1 MLNYNTIS
9 LEENVQYIYLSIFI
23 MLFIVIILFYL
34 KETNRKHYKLFEE
47 YGETRGGTHT
57 YSTQKLELDPAPLFY
72 PSEDA
77 TVTLRPCEIRFNK
90 DGSSKYIFK
99 DDWEEIAK
107 INNNTGKESIDL
119 PYANKT
125 LTKEGANKSD
135 FNNFSEESRCF
146 KLKNS
151 DNNLNAH
158 KYSQNALISYNDNKY
173 TTLQT
178 ADRGKK
184 EYIQMNFNPSLTEET
199 DYHKYAIESICSY
212 TYDTMLTPPLK
223 NVSLYRLFIND
234 ENIIQSI
241 DKIEINS
248 ANNNKFEKIPFS
260 LTELLDTSSTVYY
273 YDTNSNSFKFKINK
287 NDKVVT
293 VTIYLFERNLLCD
306 KEEIISYDKLITDD
320 TTLNTVALIN
330 IDKLIEPILIKDT
343 ELTVDILD
351 NFRTSVSYYD
361 KNNVFVQYYE
371 PKNFKDKKE
380 ILEIIKNHI
389 DNRVDSLNVPI
400 KREIVVKKAELV
412 ELEKVKN
419 AFANKISTI
428 DKYIIN
434 IITIDALNYDPETK
448 NFLNKYLKPGKISYQ
463 KYIEKKILEP
473 IINDD
478 KLKATLKDNTKT
490 IDYAFGGN
498 GQILATPHFPDAH
511 RIDNANQTLS
521 HGSWTIQ
528 SSLKTVANQGLSAIL
543 KDSTRRVKTQTIQG
557 TRQVPIYRN
566 VCTPVRTGGEVYF
579 YKNGYYGWPRV
590 QYGPGN
596 YDVKSLDLSS
606 FKNSSSVVDFGSI
619 FVSYGMEATLY
630 YNNGRRLDFDFSDD
644 TLFRYQMRGGIK
656 SFEIKHKKKCED
668 VHDGG
673 YRTEGTDVNHNSA
686 YGADGIN
693 PEITITMSAVNFISG
708 FEFYGINEL
717 YNTSCNAKNIDVFGK
732 YQNAKGAWITTKV
745 LTFVLPNYASWNN
758 SPFYKLDIPGDYKQ
772 IVFKIVN
779 NWGDRSSTK
788 IGSITLYH
796 HPITTNAKSM
806 NLPTDIPVKINGINH
821 NLIAGDYNMSADIR
835 NKIYILTHKQ
845 TDRQIAKLAN
855 ANNLVIS
862 YGVPKDMGSL
872 LKHNKDNISYAKIKN
887 EIRENDVADNLILLT
902 ANKDLDTYETYKIKA
917 YVYNNINYRP
927 NIKLY
932 DSSKKEMSNTK
943 YKVLMDDYPKNK
955 NVIIVLN
962 IYIIVDISITGAIYL
977 KSTKNNNDLFE
988 YNKKTVR
995 DINTAINKSVQDS
1008 KNAKN
1013 LNDLKDIFDIT
1024 DKEDEID
1031 DLELSLVKK
1040 SIVRKD
1046 AFGKTI
1052 LSIRRDIEEYEDDI
1066 TINKLKTT
1074 YYNMANIDDLSDDNN
1089 DKVYHNE
1096 ININEALEITDKS
1109 DKEDKYNKYIS
1120 YQDVP
1125 SDLRTP
1131 SVEKVQSNEI
1141 YNVKDYAN
1149 KYIYFARKSK

>member
-34 KETNRKHYKLFEE
+34 KETNQKHYKLFEK

-57 YSTQKLELDPAPLFY
+57 YSTQQLELDPAPLFY

-125 LTKEGANKSD
+125 LTKEGANKSG

-199 DYHKYAIESICSY
+199 DYHKYAIESVCSY

-234 ENIIQSI
+234 KNIIKSI
-241 DKIEINS
+241 DKIEINA
-248 ANNNKFEKIPFS
+248 ANNNIFESRPFS

-419 AFANKISTI
+419 AFADKISTI

-434 IITIDALNYDPETK
+434 IITVDALNYDEETK

-490 IDYAFGGN
+490 IDYAFGDK
-498 GQILATPHFPDAH
+498 GQILAMPHFPDAH
-511 RIDNANQTLS
+511 RIDNASQTLS
-521 HGSWTIQ
+521 RGGWTIE
-528 SSLKTVANQGLSAIL
+528 SSLNTLPNQGLGSIL
-543 KDSTRRVKTQTIQG
+543 STRRLKTQTIVNS
-557 TRQVPIYRN
+557 RQVPTYRQECSQCGNGGVTIYSE
-566 VCTPVRTGGEVYF
+566 P
-579 YKNGYYGWPRV
+579 
-590 QYGPGN
+590 N
-596 YDVKSLDLSS
+596 YQGA
-606 FKNSSSVVDFGSI
+606 SV
-619 FVSYGMEATLY
+619 L
-630 YNNGRRLDFDFSDD
+630 
-644 TLFRYQMRGGIK
+644 K
-656 SFEIKHKKKCED
+656 
-668 VHDGG
+668 
-673 YRTEGTDVNHNSA
+673 TEGWYDHWQLGLGNDVISSIRVPQNFYAYMYYHGNFSGDVMTFYHDVPNLQWMDNNASGLIVGCFKSCKDVQNGWKTEGVDTSYNSA
-686 YGADGIN
+686 YGANGIN

-717 YNTSCNAKNIDVFGK
+717 YNTSCNAKNIEVYGK

-745 LTFVLPNYASWNN
+745 LTFILPNSASWNH

-845 TDRQIAKLAN
+845 TGRQIAKLAN
-855 ANNLVIS
+855 VNNLVIS
-862 YGVPKDMGSL
+862 YGVPKDMNSL

-917 YVYNNINYRP
+917 YVYNNIDYRP

-932 DSSKKEMSNTK
+932 DSSKIEMSNTK
-943 YKVLMDDYPKNK
+943 YKVLMDDYPKNR

-962 IYIIVDISITGAIYL
+962 IYIIVDISITGAIYF
-977 KSTKNNNDLFE
+977 KSTRNNNDLFE

-1125 SDLRTP
+1125 PDLRTP

>member
-9 LEENVQYIYLSIFI
+9 LEENMQYIYLSIFI

-34 KETNRKHYKLFEE
+34 KETNRKHYKLFEK
-47 YGETRGGTHT
+47 YGETRGGTQI
-57 YSTQKLELDPAPLFY
+57 YSKQQLKLDPTPLFY
-72 PSEDA
+72 PSKDA

-90 DGSSKYIFK
+90 NGSSKYIFK
-99 DDWEEIAK
+99 DGWEEIAT
-107 INNNTGKESIDL
+107 INNNTIEKSIDL
-119 PYANKT
+119 KYDNKI

-146 KLKNS
+146 KLKNE
-151 DNNLNAH
+151 DNDLNAH
-158 KYSQNALISYNDNKY
+158 KYSENALISYNDNKY

-178 ADRGKK
+178 ADGSKK
-184 EYIQMNFNPSLTEET
+184 EYIQMNFNPSLAEET
-199 DYHKYAIESICSY
+199 DYHKYAIESVCSY
-212 TYDTMLTPPLK
+212 TYDNILTPPLK
-223 NVSLYRLFIND
+223 NVALYRLFIND

-241 DKIEINS
+241 DKIEINA
-248 ANNNKFEKIPFS
+248 ANNNIFESRPFS
-260 LTELLDTSSTVYY
+260 LTELLDTSSANYY
-273 YDTNSNSFKFKINK
+273 YDTNSNAFKFKINK
-287 NDKVVT
+287 NDKILGI
-293 VTIYLFERNLLCD
+293 TIYKFERNLLCD
-306 KEEIISYDKLITDD
+306 KEEIISYDNLITDD
-320 TTLNTVALIN
+320 TKLNTVALIN
-330 IDKLIEPILIKDT
+330 IDKLIEPIVINDT
-343 ELTVDILD
+343 ELTADILD
-351 NFRTSVSYYD
+351 KFRTRVG
-361 KNNVFVQYYE
+361 NNYE
-371 PKNFKDKKE
+371 PKNFADKEK

-389 DNRVDSLNVPI
+389 DTRIDSLNVPI
-400 KREIVVKKAELV
+400 RKEIVVKYAELK
-412 ELEKVKN
+412 ELEKAKN

-463 KYIEKKILEP
+463 KYVEKKILEP
-473 IINDD
+473 KINDD
-478 KLKATLKDNTKT
+478 KLKATLKDNTMT
-490 IDYAFGGN
+490 IDYSFGDK
-498 GQILATPHFPDAH
+498 GQILAMPHFPGAH
-511 RIDNANQTLS
+511 RIDNASQKLS
-521 HGSWTIQ
+521 HGDWTIE
-528 SSLKTVANQGLSAIL
+528 SSLQTLPNQGLSSIL
-543 KDSTRRVKTQTIQG
+543 STRRLKTQTITIIQKQEVVEKVIFYQG
-557 TRQVPIYRN
+557 TNYNGRIIYEAKQTIWEY
-566 VCTPVRTGGEVYF
+566 V
-579 YKNGYYGWPRV
+579 GWME
-590 QYGPGN
+590 
-596 YDVKSLDLSS
+596 
-606 FKNSSSVVDFGSI
+606 FGSI
-619 FVSYGMEATLY
+619 IVPEGWTVNFYGIFKGKNYYQSDYYDSVYKIDKNITHNTYRNTRHQGDYVWITCNRNPNCSKPIIKEVQKDISY
-630 YNNGRRLDFDFSDD
+630 
-644 TLFRYQMRGGIK
+644 
-656 SFEIKHKKKCED
+656 
-668 VHDGG
+668 
-673 YRTEGTDVNHNSA
+673 NSA
-686 YGADGIN
+686 YGANGIN

-708 FEFYGINEL
+708 FEFYGINGL
-717 YNTSCNAKNIDVFGK
+717 YNTSCNAKNIEVYGK

-745 LTFVLPNYASWNN
+745 LTFVLPNYASWDY
-758 SPFYKLDIPGDYKQ
+758 SQFYKLDIPGDYKQ

-835 NKIYILTHKQ
+835 NKIYTLTHKQ
-845 TDRQIAKLAN
+845 TGRQIAKLAN

-862 YGVPKDMGSL
+862 YGVPKDMHSL
-872 LKHNKDNISYAKIKN
+872 LKHNKDNISYANIKN
-887 EIRENDVADNLILLT
+887 DIRENDVADNLILLT
-902 ANKDLDTYETYKIKA
+902 ANKDLDTYETYKIKS

-1013 LNDLKDIFDIT
+1013 LDDLKDIFDIT

-1040 SIVRKD
+1040 SAVKKD

-1052 LSIRRDIEEYEDDI
+1052 LSIRRDIEEYIDDI
-1066 TINKLKTT
+1066 TINKLKNT
-1074 YYNMANIDDLSDDNN
+1074 YFNMANIDDLGDDNN
-1089 DKVYHNE
+1089 AKVYHNE
-1096 ININEALEITDKS
+1096 INITEAIGAGAG
-1109 DKEDKYNKYIS
+1109 DKYKKYIS

-1131 SVEKVQSNEI
+1131 SIEKVQSNEI
-1141 YNVKDYAN
+1141 YDVRDYAK
-1149 KYIYFARKSK
+1149 KYIYFTVKSK

>member
-34 KETNRKHYKLFEE
+34 KETNQKHYKLFEK

-57 YSTQKLELDPAPLFY
+57 YSTQQLELDPAPLFY

-234 ENIIQSI
+234 KNIIQSI

-419 AFANKISTI
+419 AFADKISTI

-434 IITIDALNYDPETK
+434 IITVDALNYDEETK

-463 KYIEKKILEP
+463 KYVEKKILEP

-478 KLKATLKDNTKT
+478 KLEATLKDNTKT
-490 IDYAFGGN
+490 IDYAFGDK
-498 GQILATPHFPDAH
+498 GQILAMPHFPDAH
-511 RIDNANQTLS
+511 LIDNASQTLS
-521 HGSWTIQ
+521 RGGWTIE
-528 SSLKTVANQGLSAIL
+528 SSLKTLPNQGLGSIL
-543 KDSTRRVKTQTIQG
+543 STRRLKTQTIVNS
-557 TRQVPIYRN
+557 RQVPTYRQECSQCGNGGVTIYSE
-566 VCTPVRTGGEVYF
+566 P
-579 YKNGYYGWPRV
+579 
-590 QYGPGN
+590 N
-596 YDVKSLDLSS
+596 YQGA
-606 FKNSSSVVDFGSI
+606 SV
-619 FVSYGMEATLY
+619 L
-630 YNNGRRLDFDFSDD
+630 
-644 TLFRYQMRGGIK
+644 K
-656 SFEIKHKKKCED
+656 
-668 VHDGG
+668 
-673 YRTEGTDVNHNSA
+673 TEGWYDHWQLGLGNDVISSIRVPQNFYAYMYYHGNFSGNVMTFYHDVPDLQWMDNNASGLIVGCFKSCKDVQNGWKTEGVDISYNSA
-686 YGADGIN
+686 YGANGIN

-708 FEFYGINEL
+708 FEFYGINGL
-717 YNTSCNAKNIDVFGK
+717 YNTSCNAKNIEVYGK
-732 YQNAKGAWITTKV
+732 YKNAKGAWITTKV
-745 LTFVLPNYASWNN
+745 LTFVLPNYASWDY
-758 SPFYKLDIPGDYKQ
+758 SQFYKLDIPGDYKQ

-845 TDRQIAKLAN
+845 TGRQIAKLAN
-855 ANNLVIS
+855 VNNLVIS
-862 YGVPKDMGSL
+862 YGVPKDMNSL

-917 YVYNNINYRP
+917 YVYNNIDYRP

-932 DSSKKEMSNTK
+932 DSSKIEMSNTK
-943 YKVLMDDYPKNK
+943 YKVLMDDYPKNR

-962 IYIIVDISITGAIYL
+962 IYIIVDISITGAIYF
-977 KSTKNNNDLFE
+977 KSTRNNNDLFE

-1040 SIVRKD
+1040 SAVKKD

-1052 LSIRRDIEEYEDDI
+1052 LSIRRDIEEYTDDI
-1066 TINKLKTT
+1066 TINKLKNT
-1074 YYNMANIDDLSDDNN
+1074 YYNMANIDDLGDDNN

-1131 SVEKVQSNEI
+1131 SVEKVQSKEI

>member
-9 LEENVQYIYLSIFI
+9 LEENMQYIYLSIFI

-34 KETNRKHYKLFEE
+34 KETNRKHYKLFEK
-47 YGETRGGTHT
+47 YGETRGGTQI
-57 YSTQKLELDPAPLFY
+57 YSKQQLKLDPTPLFY
-72 PSEDA
+72 PSKDA

-90 DGSSKYIFK
+90 NGSSKYIFK
-99 DDWEEIAK
+99 DGWEEIAT
-107 INNNTGKESIDL
+107 INNNTIEKSIDL
-119 PYANKT
+119 KYDNKI

-146 KLKNS
+146 KLKNE
-151 DNNLNAH
+151 DNDLNAH
-158 KYSQNALISYNDNKY
+158 KYSENALISYNDNKY

-178 ADRGKK
+178 ADGSKK
-184 EYIQMNFNPSLTEET
+184 EYIQMNFNPSLAEET
-199 DYHKYAIESICSY
+199 DYHKYAIESVCSY
-212 TYDTMLTPPLK
+212 TYDTILTPPLK
-223 NVSLYRLFIND
+223 NVALYRLFIND

-241 DKIEINS
+241 DKIEINA
-248 ANNNKFEKIPFS
+248 ANNNIFESRPFS
-260 LTELLDTSSTVYY
+260 LTELLDTSSANYY
-273 YDTNSNSFKFKINK
+273 YDTNSNAFKFKINK
-287 NDKVVT
+287 NDKILGI
-293 VTIYLFERNLLCD
+293 TIYKFERNLLCD
-306 KEEIISYDKLITDD
+306 KEEIISYDNLITDD
-320 TTLNTVALIN
+320 TKLNTVALIN
-330 IDKLIEPILIKDT
+330 IDKLIEPIVINDT
-343 ELTVDILD
+343 ELTADILD
-351 NFRTSVSYYD
+351 KFRTRVG
-361 KNNVFVQYYE
+361 NNYE
-371 PKNFKDKKE
+371 PKNFADKEK

-389 DNRVDSLNVPI
+389 DTRIDSLNVPI
-400 KREIVVKKAELV
+400 RKEIVVKYAELK
-412 ELEKVKN
+412 ELEKAKN

-463 KYIEKKILEP
+463 KYVEKKILEP
-473 IINDD
+473 KINDD
-478 KLKATLKDNTKT
+478 KLKATLKDNTMT
-490 IDYAFGGN
+490 IDYSFGDK
-498 GQILATPHFPDAH
+498 GQILAMPHFPDAH
-511 RIDNANQTLS
+511 RIDNASQKLS
-521 HGSWTIQ
+521 HGDWTIE
-528 SSLKTVANQGLSAIL
+528 SSLKTLPNQGLGSIL
-543 KDSTRRVKTQTIQG
+543 STRRLKTQTITTIQKQEVVEKVIFYQG
-557 TRQVPIYRN
+557 TNYNGRIIYEAKQTIWEY
-566 VCTPVRTGGEVYF
+566 V
-579 YKNGYYGWPRV
+579 GWME
-590 QYGPGN
+590 
-596 YDVKSLDLSS
+596 
-606 FKNSSSVVDFGSI
+606 FGSI
-619 FVSYGMEATLY
+619 IVPEGWTVNFYGIFKGKNYYQSDYYDSVYKINKNITHNTYRNTRHQGDYVWITCNRNPNCSKPIIKEVQKDISY
-630 YNNGRRLDFDFSDD
+630 
-644 TLFRYQMRGGIK
+644 
-656 SFEIKHKKKCED
+656 
-668 VHDGG
+668 
-673 YRTEGTDVNHNSA
+673 NSA
-686 YGADGIN
+686 YGANGIN

-708 FEFYGINEL
+708 FEFYGINGL
-717 YNTSCNAKNIDVFGK
+717 YNTSCNAKNIEVYGK

-745 LTFVLPNYASWNN
+745 LTFVLPNYASWDY
-758 SPFYKLDIPGDYKQ
+758 SQFYKLDIPGDYKQ

-835 NKIYILTHKQ
+835 NKIYTLTHKQ
-845 TDRQIAKLAN
+845 TGRQIAKLAN

-862 YGVPKDMGSL
+862 YGVPKDMHSL
-872 LKHNKDNISYAKIKN
+872 LKHNKDNISYANIKN
-887 EIRENDVADNLILLT
+887 DIRENDVADNLILLT
-902 ANKDLDTYETYKIKA
+902 ANKDLDTYETYKIKS
-917 YVYNNINYRP
+917 YVYNNINYKP

-1013 LNDLKDIFDIT
+1013 LDDLKDIFDIT

-1040 SIVRKD
+1040 SAVKKD

-1052 LSIRRDIEEYEDDI
+1052 LSIRRDIEEYIDDI
-1066 TINKLKTT
+1066 TINKLKNT
-1074 YYNMANIDDLSDDNN
+1074 YFNMANIDDLGDDNN
-1089 DKVYHNE
+1089 AKVYHNE
-1096 ININEALEITDKS
+1096 INITEAIGAGAG
-1109 DKEDKYNKYIS
+1109 DKYKKYIS

-1131 SVEKVQSNEI
+1131 SIEKVQSNEI
-1141 YNVKDYAN
+1141 YDVRDYAK
-1149 KYIYFARKSK
+1149 KYIYFTVKSK

>member
-9 LEENVQYIYLSIFI
+9 LEENMQYIYLSIFI

-34 KETNRKHYKLFEE
+34 KETNRKHYKLFEK
-47 YGETRGGTHT
+47 YGETRGGTQI
-57 YSTQKLELDPAPLFY
+57 YSKQQLKLDPTPLFY
-72 PSEDA
+72 PSKDA

-90 DGSSKYIFK
+90 NGSSKYIFK
-99 DDWEEIAK
+99 DGWEEIAT
-107 INNNTGKESIDL
+107 INNNTIEKSIDL
-119 PYANKT
+119 KYDNKI

-146 KLKNS
+146 KLKNE
-151 DNNLNAH
+151 DNDLNAH
-158 KYSQNALISYNDNKY
+158 KYSENALISYNDNKY

-178 ADRGKK
+178 ADGSKK
-184 EYIQMNFNPSLTEET
+184 EYIQMNFNPSLAEET
-199 DYHKYAIESICSY
+199 DYHKYAIESVCSY
-212 TYDTMLTPPLK
+212 TYDTILTPPLK
-223 NVSLYRLFIND
+223 NVALYRLFIND

-241 DKIEINS
+241 DKIEINA
-248 ANNNKFEKIPFS
+248 ANNNIFESRPFS
-260 LTELLDTSSTVYY
+260 LTELLDTSSANYY
-273 YDTNSNSFKFKINK
+273 YDTNSNAFKFKINK
-287 NDKVVT
+287 NDKILGI
-293 VTIYLFERNLLCD
+293 TIYKFERNLLCD
-306 KEEIISYDKLITDD
+306 KEEIISYDNLITDD
-320 TTLNTVALIN
+320 TKLNTVALIN
-330 IDKLIEPILIKDT
+330 IDKLIEPIVINDT
-343 ELTVDILD
+343 ELTADILD
-351 NFRTSVSYYD
+351 KFRTRVG
-361 KNNVFVQYYE
+361 NNYE
-371 PKNFKDKKE
+371 PKNFADKEK

-389 DNRVDSLNVPI
+389 DTRIDSLNVPI
-400 KREIVVKKAELV
+400 RKEIVVKYAELK
-412 ELEKVKN
+412 ELEKAKN

-463 KYIEKKILEP
+463 KYVEKKILEP
-473 IINDD
+473 KINDD
-478 KLKATLKDNTKT
+478 KLKATLKDNTMT
-490 IDYAFGGN
+490 IDYSFGDK
-498 GQILATPHFPDAH
+498 GQILAMPHFPGAH
-511 RIDNANQTLS
+511 RIDNASQKLS
-521 HGSWTIQ
+521 HGDWTIE
-528 SSLKTVANQGLSAIL
+528 SSLKTLPNQGLGSIL
-543 KDSTRRVKTQTIQG
+543 STRRLKTQTITTIQKQEVVEKVIFYQG
-557 TRQVPIYRN
+557 TNYNGRIIYEAKQTIWEY
-566 VCTPVRTGGEVYF
+566 V
-579 YKNGYYGWPRV
+579 GWME
-590 QYGPGN
+590 
-596 YDVKSLDLSS
+596 
-606 FKNSSSVVDFGSI
+606 FGSI
-619 FVSYGMEATLY
+619 IVPEGWTVNFYGIFKGKNYYQSDYYDSVYKINKNITHNTYRNTRHQGDYVWITCNRNPNCSKPIIKEVQKDISY
-630 YNNGRRLDFDFSDD
+630 
-644 TLFRYQMRGGIK
+644 
-656 SFEIKHKKKCED
+656 
-668 VHDGG
+668 
-673 YRTEGTDVNHNSA
+673 NSA
-686 YGADGIN
+686 YGANGIN

-708 FEFYGINEL
+708 FEFYGINGL
-717 YNTSCNAKNIDVFGK
+717 YNTSCNAKNIEVYGK

-745 LTFVLPNYASWNN
+745 LTFVLPNYASWDY
-758 SPFYKLDIPGDYKQ
+758 SQFYKLDIPGDYKQ

-835 NKIYILTHKQ
+835 NKIYTLTHKQ
-845 TDRQIAKLAN
+845 TGRQIAKFAN

-862 YGVPKDMGSL
+862 YGVPKDMHSL
-872 LKHNKDNISYAKIKN
+872 LKHNKDNISYANIKN
-887 EIRENDVADNLILLT
+887 DIRENDVADNLILLT
-902 ANKDLDTYETYKIKA
+902 ANKDLDTYETYKIKS

-1013 LNDLKDIFDIT
+1013 LDDLKDIFDIT

-1040 SIVRKD
+1040 SAVKKD

-1052 LSIRRDIEEYEDDI
+1052 LSIRRDIEEYIDDI
-1066 TINKLKTT
+1066 TINKLKNT
-1074 YYNMANIDDLSDDNN
+1074 YFNMANIDDLGDDNN
-1089 DKVYHNE
+1089 AKVYHNE
-1096 ININEALEITDKS
+1096 INITEAIGAGAG
-1109 DKEDKYNKYIS
+1109 DKYKKYIS

-1131 SVEKVQSNEI
+1131 SIEKVQSNEI
-1141 YNVKDYAN
+1141 YDVRDYAK
-1149 KYIYFARKSK
+1149 KYIYFTVKSK

>member
-1 MLNYNTIS
+1 M
-9 LEENVQYIYLSIFI
+9 
-23 MLFIVIILFYL
+23 
-34 KETNRKHYKLFEE
+34 
-47 YGETRGGTHT
+47 
-57 YSTQKLELDPAPLFY
+57 
-72 PSEDA
+72 
-77 TVTLRPCEIRFNK
+77 
-90 DGSSKYIFK
+90 
-99 DDWEEIAK
+99 
-107 INNNTGKESIDL
+107 
-119 PYANKT
+119 
-125 LTKEGANKSD
+125 
-135 FNNFSEESRCF
+135 
-146 KLKNS
+146 
-151 DNNLNAH
+151 
-158 KYSQNALISYNDNKY
+158 
-173 TTLQT
+173 
-178 ADRGKK
+178 
-184 EYIQMNFNPSLTEET
+184 
-199 DYHKYAIESICSY
+199 
-212 TYDTMLTPPLK
+212 
-223 NVSLYRLFIND
+223 
-234 ENIIQSI
+234 
-241 DKIEINS
+241 
-248 ANNNKFEKIPFS
+248 
-260 LTELLDTSSTVYY
+260 
-273 YDTNSNSFKFKINK
+273 
-287 NDKVVT
+287 
-293 VTIYLFERNLLCD
+293 
-306 KEEIISYDKLITDD
+306 
-320 TTLNTVALIN
+320 
-330 IDKLIEPILIKDT
+330 
-343 ELTVDILD
+343 
-351 NFRTSVSYYD
+351 
-361 KNNVFVQYYE
+361 
-371 PKNFKDKKE
+371 
-380 ILEIIKNHI
+380 
-389 DNRVDSLNVPI
+389 
-400 KREIVVKKAELV
+400 
-412 ELEKVKN
+412 
-419 AFANKISTI
+419 
-428 DKYIIN
+428 
-434 IITIDALNYDPETK
+434 
-448 NFLNKYLKPGKISYQ
+448 
-463 KYIEKKILEP
+463 
-473 IINDD
+473 
-478 KLKATLKDNTKT
+478 
-490 IDYAFGGN
+490 
-498 GQILATPHFPDAH
+498 
-511 RIDNANQTLS
+511 
-521 HGSWTIQ
+521 
-528 SSLKTVANQGLSAIL
+528 
-543 KDSTRRVKTQTIQG
+543 
-557 TRQVPIYRN
+557 
-566 VCTPVRTGGEVYF
+566 
-579 YKNGYYGWPRV
+579 
-590 QYGPGN
+590 
-596 YDVKSLDLSS
+596 
-606 FKNSSSVVDFGSI
+606 
-619 FVSYGMEATLY
+619 
-630 YNNGRRLDFDFSDD
+630 
-644 TLFRYQMRGGIK
+644 
-656 SFEIKHKKKCED
+656 
-668 VHDGG
+668 
-673 YRTEGTDVNHNSA
+673 
-686 YGADGIN
+686 
-693 PEITITMSAVNFISG
+693 
-708 FEFYGINEL
+708 
-717 YNTSCNAKNIDVFGK
+717 
-732 YQNAKGAWITTKV
+732 
-745 LTFVLPNYASWNN
+745 
-758 SPFYKLDIPGDYKQ
+758 
-772 IVFKIVN
+772 
-779 NWGDRSSTK
+779 
-788 IGSITLYH
+788 YH

>member
-34 KETNRKHYKLFEE
+34 KDSNKKHYKLFEK
-47 YGETRGGTHT
+47 YGETSGGTQI
-57 YSTQKLELDPAPLFY
+57 YSKQQLELDNTPLFY
-72 PSEDA
+72 PSKDSI
-77 TVTLRPCEIRFNK
+77 VTLRPCEIRFNK
-90 DGSSKYIFK
+90 NGSSKYIFK
-99 DDWEEIAK
+99 DGWKEIAT
-107 INNNTGKESIDL
+107 INNTVANSVDL
-119 PYANKT
+119 PYAKKI

-146 KLKNS
+146 KLKN
-151 DNNLNAH
+151 DNNDLNAH
-158 KYSQNALISYNDNKY
+158 KYSENVLLSYNKDKY

-178 ADRGKK
+178 ADGGKK
-184 EYIQMNFNPSLTEET
+184 EYMQMNFNPSLSEEK
-199 DYHKYAIESICSY
+199 DYQKYAIESICSY

-223 NVSLYRLFIND
+223 NVALYRLFINE
-234 ENIIQSI
+234 ENIIESI
-241 DKIEINS
+241 DKIEIN
-248 ANNNKFEKIPFS
+248 ATNNNIFESKPFS
-260 LTELLDTSSTVYY
+260 LTELLDTSSTSYY
-273 YDTNSNSFKFKINK
+273 YDTNSKAFKFKINK
-287 NDKVVT
+287 NDKVLGI
-293 VTIYLFERNLLCD
+293 TIYKFERNLLCD

-320 TTLNTVALIN
+320 TKLNTVALIN
-330 IDKLIEPILIKDT
+330 IDKLIEPIVINDT
-343 ELTVDILD
+343 ELTADILD
-351 NFRTSVSYYD
+351 KFRTHVG
-361 KNNVFVQYYE
+361 NNYE
-371 PKNFKDKKE
+371 PKNFADKEK

-389 DNRVDSLNVPI
+389 DTRIDSLNVPI
-400 KREIVVKKAELV
+400 RKEIVVKYAELK
-412 ELEKVKN
+412 ELEKAKN
-419 AFANKISTI
+419 VFANKISTI

-434 IITIDALNYDPETK
+434 IITIDALNYDEETK

-463 KYIEKKILEP
+463 KYVEKKILEP
-473 IINDD
+473 KINDD
-478 KLKATLKDNTKT
+478 KLKATLKDNTMT
-490 IDYAFGGN
+490 IDYSFGGN
-498 GQILATPHFPDAH
+498 GQILAMPHFPDAH

-521 HGSWTIQ
+521 HGNWTIQ
-528 SSLKTVANQGLSAIL
+528 SSLKTVPNQGLSAIL
-543 KDSTRRVKTQTIQG
+543 KDSARRVKTQTI
-557 TRQVPIYRN
+557 TEIRRVKVDNKVYIYTDRN
-566 VCTPVRTGGEVYF
+566 YSGHEREISKSVF
-579 YKNGYYGWPRV
+579 GYYIGNIKSMRVPLGWSVVFWRWRGGGAWLEKM
-590 QYGPGN
+590 YTASPGN
-596 YDVKSLDLSS
+596 YSFVEYYPSFIDVVCHANCGGLD
-606 FKNSSSVVDFGSI
+606 KEETHTT
-619 FVSYGMEATLY
+619 Y
-630 YNNGRRLDFDFSDD
+630 
-644 TLFRYQMRGGIK
+644 
-656 SFEIKHKKKCED
+656 
-668 VHDGG
+668 
-673 YRTEGTDVNHNSA
+673 HNSA
-686 YGADGIN
+686 YGANGIN

-708 FEFYGINEL
+708 FEFYGINGL

-745 LTFVLPNYASWNN
+745 LTFILPNSASWDY
-758 SPFYKLDIPGDYKQ
+758 SQFYKLDIPGDYKQ

-862 YGVPKDMGSL
+862 YGVPKDMNSL

-917 YVYNNINYRP
+917 YVYNNIDYRP

-932 DSSKKEMSNTK
+932 DSSKIEMSNTK
-943 YKVLMDDYPKNK
+943 YKVLMDDYPKNR

-962 IYIIVDISITGAIYL
+962 IYIIVDISITGAIYF
-977 KSTKNNNDLFE
+977 KSTRNNNDLFE

>member
-99 DDWEEIAK
+99 DDWVEIAK
-107 INNNTGKESIDL
+107 INNNTGKETIDL

-125 LTKEGANKSD
+125 LTKEGANKSG

-320 TTLNTVALIN
+320 TKLNTVALIN

-389 DNRVDSLNVPI
+389 DNRVDSLNVPT

-419 AFANKISTI
+419 AFADKISTI

-434 IITIDALNYDPETK
+434 IITVDALNYDEETK

-498 GQILATPHFPDAH
+498 GQILAMPHFPDAH
-511 RIDNANQTLS
+511 RIDNASQTLS
-521 HGSWTIQ
+521 HSGWTIQ
-528 SSLKTVANQGLSAIL
+528 SSLKTLPNQGLSAIL
-543 KDSTRRVKTQTIQG
+543 KNSTPRLKTQTIK
-557 TRQVPIYRN
+557 TVKITAIDN
-566 VCTPVRTGGEVYF
+566 KVIF
-579 YKNGYYGWPRV
+579 YSVDNFNG
-590 QYGPGN
+590 
-596 YDVKSLDLSS
+596 SIILDLTASL
-606 FKNSSSVVDFGSI
+606 FAADTTYLPRIGSI
-619 FVSYGMEATLY
+619 KIPEGFFVDMYVIVQGQYKVAH
-630 YNNGRRLDFDFSDD
+630 RLVESEKNYADD
-644 TLFRYQMRGGIK
+644 YGIK
-656 SFEIKHKKKCED
+656 PAYVWMRCNGNCNRTKEEIQETP
-668 VHDGG
+668 
-673 YRTEGTDVNHNSA
+673 YNSA
-686 YGADGIN
+686 YGANGIN

-745 LTFVLPNYASWNN
+745 LTFELPNSASWNN

-1125 SDLRTP
+1125 PDLRTP

>member
-419 AFANKISTI
+419 AFADKISTI

-434 IITIDALNYDPETK
+434 IITVDALNYDEETK

-463 KYIEKKILEP
+463 KYVEKKILEP

-498 GQILATPHFPDAH
+498 GQILAMPHFPDAH
-511 RIDNANQTLS
+511 RIDNASQTLS
-521 HGSWTIQ
+521 HGGWTIQ
-528 SSLKTVANQGLSAIL
+528 SSLKTLPNQGLSAIL
-543 KDSTRRVKTQTIQG
+543 STRRLKTQTIVNS
-557 TRQVPIYRN
+557 RQVPTYRQECSQCGNGGVTIYSEPNYQGASVLKTEGSYDHWQLGLGNDVISSIRVPQN
-566 VCTPVRTGGEVYF
+566 F
-579 YKNGYYGWPRV
+579 YAYMYYHG
-590 QYGPGN
+590 
-596 YDVKSLDLSS
+596 
-606 FKNSSSVVDFGSI
+606 
-619 FVSYGMEATLY
+619 
-630 YNNGRRLDFDFSDD
+630 DFSGNVMTFYHDVPD
-644 TLFRYQMRGGIK
+644 LQWMDNNASGLIVGCFK
-656 SFEIKHKKKCED
+656 SCKD
-668 VHDGG
+668 VQNGWK
-673 YRTEGTDVNHNSA
+673 TEGVDISYNSA
-686 YGADGIN
+686 YGANGIN

-708 FEFYGINEL
+708 FEFYGINGL
-717 YNTSCNAKNIDVFGK
+717 YNTSCNAKNIEVYGK
-732 YQNAKGAWITTKV
+732 YKNAKGAWITTKV
-745 LTFVLPNYASWNN
+745 LTFILPNSASWNH

-835 NKIYILTHKQ
+835 NKIYTLTHKQ
-845 TDRQIAKLAN
+845 TGRQIAKLAN
-855 ANNLVIS
+855 VNNLVIS
-862 YGVPKDMGSL
+862 YGVPKDMNSL

-902 ANKDLDTYETYKIKA
+902 VNKDLDTYETYKIKA
-917 YVYNNINYRP
+917 YVYNNIDYRP

-932 DSSKKEMSNTK
+932 DSSKIEMSNTK
-943 YKVLMDDYPKNK
+943 YKVLMDDYPKNR

-962 IYIIVDISITGAIYL
+962 IYIIVDISITGAIYF
-977 KSTKNNNDLFE
+977 KSTRNNNDLFE

-1040 SIVRKD
+1040 SAVKKD

-1131 SVEKVQSNEI
+1131 SVEKVQSKEI

>member
-107 INNNTGKESIDL
+107 IKNNTGKESIDL

-419 AFANKISTI
+419 AFADKISTI

-434 IITIDALNYDPETK
+434 IITVDALNYDEETK

-463 KYIEKKILEP
+463 KYVEKKILEP

-498 GQILATPHFPDAH
+498 GQILAMPHFPDAH
-511 RIDNANQTLS
+511 RIDNASQTLS
-521 HGSWTIQ
+521 HGGWTIQ
-528 SSLKTVANQGLSAIL
+528 SSLKTLPNQGLSAIL
-543 KDSTRRVKTQTIQG
+543 STRRLKTQTIVNS
-557 TRQVPIYRN
+557 RQVPTYRQECSQCGNGGVTIYSEPNYQGASVLKTEGSYDHWQLGLGNDVISSIRVPQN
-566 VCTPVRTGGEVYF
+566 F
-579 YKNGYYGWPRV
+579 YAYMYYHG
-590 QYGPGN
+590 
-596 YDVKSLDLSS
+596 
-606 FKNSSSVVDFGSI
+606 
-619 FVSYGMEATLY
+619 
-630 YNNGRRLDFDFSDD
+630 DFSGNVMTFYHDVPD
-644 TLFRYQMRGGIK
+644 LQWMDNNASGLIVGCFK
-656 SFEIKHKKKCED
+656 SCKD
-668 VHDGG
+668 VQNGWK
-673 YRTEGTDVNHNSA
+673 TEGVDISYNSA
-686 YGADGIN
+686 YGANGIN

-708 FEFYGINEL
+708 FEFYGINGL
-717 YNTSCNAKNIDVFGK
+717 YNTSCNAKNIEVYGK
-732 YQNAKGAWITTKV
+732 YKNAKGAWITTKV
-745 LTFVLPNYASWNN
+745 LTFILPNSASWNH

-835 NKIYILTHKQ
+835 NKIYTLTHKQ
-845 TDRQIAKLAN
+845 TGRQIAKLAN
-855 ANNLVIS
+855 VNNLVIS
-862 YGVPKDMGSL
+862 YGVPKDMNSL

-902 ANKDLDTYETYKIKA
+902 VNKDLDTYETYKIKA
-917 YVYNNINYRP
+917 YVYNNIDYRP

-932 DSSKKEMSNTK
+932 DSSKIEMSNTK
-943 YKVLMDDYPKNK
+943 YKVLMDDYPKNR

-962 IYIIVDISITGAIYL
+962 IYIIVDISITGAIYF
-977 KSTKNNNDLFE
+977 KSTRNNNDLFE

-1040 SIVRKD
+1040 SAVKKD

-1131 SVEKVQSNEI
+1131 SVEKVQSKEI

>member
-99 DDWEEIAK
+99 DDWVEIAK
-107 INNNTGKESIDL
+107 INNNTGKETIDL

-125 LTKEGANKSD
+125 LTKEGANKSG

-320 TTLNTVALIN
+320 TKLNTVALIN

-389 DNRVDSLNVPI
+389 DNRVDSLNVPT
-400 KREIVVKKAELV
+400 KREIVVKNAELK

-419 AFANKISTI
+419 AFADKISTI

-434 IITIDALNYDPETK
+434 IITVDALNYDEETK

-498 GQILATPHFPDAH
+498 GQILAMPHFPDAH
-511 RIDNANQTLS
+511 RIDNASQTLS
-521 HGSWTIQ
+521 HSGWTIQ
-528 SSLKTVANQGLSAIL
+528 SSLKTLPNQGLSAIL
-543 KDSTRRVKTQTIQG
+543 KNSTPRLKTQTITTVQ
-557 TRQVPIYRN
+557 QEVINEDKVIFY
-566 VCTPVRTGGEVYF
+566 TGNNFGGNIIMTA
-579 YKNGYYGWPRV
+579 KTNAGYI
-590 QYGPGN
+590 
-596 YDVKSLDLSS
+596 
-606 FKNSSSVVDFGSI
+606 NSSYWPNIGSI
-619 FVSYGMEATLY
+619 KVP
-630 YNNGRRLDFDFSDD
+630 N
-644 TLFRYQMRGGIK
+644 GGII
-656 SFEIKHKKKCED
+656 SFLKHNTRTNDYDKIMNNLYQDNPNFPTLLRPDYVVLNCNKDKCGVATVKEVQKD
-668 VHDGG
+668 IP
-673 YRTEGTDVNHNSA
+673 YNSA
-686 YGADGIN
+686 YGANGIN

-745 LTFVLPNYASWNN
+745 LTFELPNSASWNN

-1125 SDLRTP
+1125 PDLRTP

>member
-9 LEENVQYIYLSIFI
+9 LEENMQYIYLSIFI

-34 KETNRKHYKLFEE
+34 KETNRKHYKLFEK
-47 YGETRGGTHT
+47 YGETRGGTQI
-57 YSTQKLELDPAPLFY
+57 YSKQQLKLDPTPLFY
-72 PSEDA
+72 PSKDA

-90 DGSSKYIFK
+90 NGSSKYIFK
-99 DDWEEIAK
+99 DGWEEIAT
-107 INNNTGKESIDL
+107 INNNTIEKSIDL
-119 PYANKT
+119 KYDNKI

-146 KLKNS
+146 KLKNE
-151 DNNLNAH
+151 DNDLNAH
-158 KYSQNALISYNDNKY
+158 KYSENALISYNDNKY

-178 ADRGKK
+178 ADGSKK
-184 EYIQMNFNPSLTEET
+184 EYIQMNFNPSLAEEK
-199 DYHKYAIESICSY
+199 DYHKYAIESVCSY
-212 TYDTMLTPPLK
+212 TYDTILTPPLK
-223 NVSLYRLFIND
+223 NVALYRLFIND

-241 DKIEINS
+241 DKIEINA
-248 ANNNKFEKIPFS
+248 ANNNIFESRPFS
-260 LTELLDTSSTVYY
+260 LTELLDTSSANYY
-273 YDTNSNSFKFKINK
+273 YDTNSNAFKFKINK
-287 NDKVVT
+287 NDKILGI
-293 VTIYLFERNLLCD
+293 TIYKFERNLLCD
-306 KEEIISYDKLITDD
+306 KEEIISYDNLITDD
-320 TTLNTVALIN
+320 TKLNTVALIN

-343 ELTVDILD
+343 ELTSDILD
-351 NFRTSVSYYD
+351 KFRTRVG
-361 KNNVFVQYYE
+361 NNYE
-371 PKNFKDKKE
+371 PKNFADKEK

-389 DNRVDSLNVPI
+389 DTRIDSLNVPI
-400 KREIVVKKAELV
+400 RKEIVVKNAELK
-412 ELEKVKN
+412 ELEKAKN

-434 IITIDALNYDPETK
+434 IITIDALDYDPETK
-448 NFLNKYLKPGKISYQ
+448 DFLNKYLKPGKISYQ
-463 KYIEKKILEP
+463 KYVEKKILEP
-473 IINDD
+473 KINDD
-478 KLKATLKDNTKT
+478 KLKATLKDNTMT

-498 GQILATPHFPDAH
+498 GQILAMPHFPGAH
-511 RIDNANQTLS
+511 RIDNASQKLS
-521 HGSWTIQ
+521 HGDWTIE
-528 SSLKTVANQGLSAIL
+528 SSLQTLPNQGLSSIL
-543 KDSTRRVKTQTIQG
+543 STRRLKTQTITIIQKQEVVEKVIFYQG
-557 TRQVPIYRN
+557 TYYNGRIIYEAKQTIWEY
-566 VCTPVRTGGEVYF
+566 V
-579 YKNGYYGWPRV
+579 GWME
-590 QYGPGN
+590 
-596 YDVKSLDLSS
+596 
-606 FKNSSSVVDFGSI
+606 FGSI
-619 FVSYGMEATLY
+619 IVPEGWTVNFYGIFKGKNYYQSDYYDSVYKIDKNITHNTYRNTRHQGDYVWITCNRNPNCSKPIIKEVQKDISY
-630 YNNGRRLDFDFSDD
+630 
-644 TLFRYQMRGGIK
+644 
-656 SFEIKHKKKCED
+656 
-668 VHDGG
+668 
-673 YRTEGTDVNHNSA
+673 NSA
-686 YGADGIN
+686 YGANGIN

-708 FEFYGINEL
+708 FEFYGINGL
-717 YNTSCNAKNIDVFGK
+717 YNTSCNAKNIEVYGK

-745 LTFVLPNYASWNN
+745 LTFILPNSASWDY
-758 SPFYKLDIPGDYKQ
+758 SQFYKLDIPGDYKQ

-835 NKIYILTHKQ
+835 NKIYTLTHKQ
-845 TDRQIAKLAN
+845 TGRQIAKLAN

-862 YGVPKDMGSL
+862 YGVPKDMHSL
-872 LKHNKDNISYAKIKN
+872 LKHNKDNISYANIKN
-887 EIRENDVADNLILLT
+887 DIRENDVADNLILLT
-902 ANKDLDTYETYKIKA
+902 ANKDLDTYETYKIKS
-917 YVYNNINYRP
+917 YVYNNINYKP

-995 DINTAINKSVQDS
+995 DINTAINKSIADS

-1013 LNDLKDIFDIT
+1013 LDDLKDIFDIT

-1040 SIVRKD
+1040 SAVKKD

-1052 LSIRRDIEEYEDDI
+1052 LSIRRDIEEYIDDI
-1066 TINKLKTT
+1066 TINKLKNT
-1074 YYNMANIDDLSDDNN
+1074 YFNMANIDDLGDDNN
-1089 DKVYHNE
+1089 AKVYHNE
-1096 ININEALEITDKS
+1096 INITEAIEAGAG
-1109 DKEDKYNKYIS
+1109 DKYKKYIS

-1131 SVEKVQSNEI
+1131 SIEKVQSNEI
-1141 YNVKDYAN
+1141 YDVRDYAK
-1149 KYIYFARKSK
+1149 KYIYFTVKSK

>member
-57 YSTQKLELDPAPLFY
+57 YSTQQLELDPAPLFY

-419 AFANKISTI
+419 AFADKISTI

-434 IITIDALNYDPETK
+434 IITVDALNYDEETK

-463 KYIEKKILEP
+463 KYVEKKILEP

-478 KLKATLKDNTKT
+478 KLEATLKDNTKT
-490 IDYAFGGN
+490 IDYAFGDK
-498 GQILATPHFPDAH
+498 GQILAMPHFPDAH
-511 RIDNANQTLS
+511 RIDNASQTLS
-521 HGSWTIQ
+521 RGGWTIE
-528 SSLKTVANQGLSAIL
+528 SSLKTLPNQGLGSIL
-543 KDSTRRVKTQTIQG
+543 STRRLKTQTIVNS
-557 TRQVPIYRN
+557 RQVPTYRQECSQCGNGGVTIYSE
-566 VCTPVRTGGEVYF
+566 P
-579 YKNGYYGWPRV
+579 
-590 QYGPGN
+590 N
-596 YDVKSLDLSS
+596 YQGA
-606 FKNSSSVVDFGSI
+606 SV
-619 FVSYGMEATLY
+619 L
-630 YNNGRRLDFDFSDD
+630 
-644 TLFRYQMRGGIK
+644 K
-656 SFEIKHKKKCED
+656 
-668 VHDGG
+668 
-673 YRTEGTDVNHNSA
+673 TEGWYDHWQLGLGNDVISSIRVPQNFYAYMYYHGNFSGDVMTFYHDVPNLQWMDNNASGLIVGCFKSCKDVQNGWKTEGVDISYNSA
-686 YGADGIN
+686 YGANGIN

-708 FEFYGINEL
+708 FEFYGINGL
-717 YNTSCNAKNIDVFGK
+717 YNTSCNAKNIEVYGK
-732 YQNAKGAWITTKV
+732 YKNAKGAWITTKV
-745 LTFVLPNYASWNN
+745 LTFILPNSASWNH

-845 TDRQIAKLAN
+845 TGRQIAKLAN
-855 ANNLVIS
+855 VNNLVIS
-862 YGVPKDMGSL
+862 YGVPKDMNSL

-932 DSSKKEMSNTK
+932 DSSKIEMSNTK
-943 YKVLMDDYPKNK
+943 YKVLMDDYPKNR

-962 IYIIVDISITGAIYL
+962 IYIIVDISITGAIYF
-977 KSTKNNNDLFE
+977 KSTRNNNDLFE

-1125 SDLRTP
+1125 PDLRTP